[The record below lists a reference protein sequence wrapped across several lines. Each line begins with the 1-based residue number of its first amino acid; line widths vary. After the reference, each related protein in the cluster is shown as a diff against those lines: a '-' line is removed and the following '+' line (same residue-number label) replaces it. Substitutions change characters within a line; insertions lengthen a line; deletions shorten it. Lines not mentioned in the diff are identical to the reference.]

1 MSVKRLSLL
10 NDLHKSIIG
19 RTKELWASLSPAH
32 QKSFEDVRTHL
43 DFSHKVTKELLA
55 RAKTYRE
62 RDKEKKK

>member
-10 NDLHKSIIG
+10 NDLHHNIIG
-19 RTKELWASLSPAH
+19 RMKELWSSMSPSNRQA
-32 QKSFEDVRTHL
+32 FRDVRTHL
-43 DFSHKVTKELLA
+43 DYSHKVTKELLA